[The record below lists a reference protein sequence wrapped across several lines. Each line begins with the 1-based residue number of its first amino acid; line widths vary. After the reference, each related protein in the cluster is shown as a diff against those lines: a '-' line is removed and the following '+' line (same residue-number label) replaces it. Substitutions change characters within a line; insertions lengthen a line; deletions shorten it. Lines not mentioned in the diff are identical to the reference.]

1 MSPVLSWG
9 MLCVGSADS
18 CVTVYELSNQEVC
31 GRITN
36 LDTIPSAI
44 ECFQLIEVIN
54 ADNAAGAPNTNGT
67 SGNPTNAANPINIP
81 ASNANVTSNPNNN
94 NPAAQQQ
101 VNFDV
106 KTFISIGDS
115 KGIVHFIKL
124 HPEFGNSSEVG
135 MKKKNQILF
144 AQSVKDNYS
153 KMQVHTDWITDMHYI
168 PEVNALITASVD
180 STMRFIDVARK
191 EVTKTFTGHSGSTK
205 IGIKAFRWSSV
216 GKYIVSGADRTLL
229 FWDPYT
235 LEIMNRNDSL
245 RSPLIGLEVCDP
257 LQKVFAA

>member
-1 MSPVLSWG
+1 M
-9 MLCVGSADS
+9 
-18 CVTVYELSNQEVC
+18 
-31 GRITN
+31 
-36 LDTIPSAI
+36 DTIPSAI

-67 SGNPTNAANPINIP
+67 SGNPTNAANPINNP
-81 ASNANVTSNPNNN
+81 ASNANVTGNPNNN

-144 AQSVKDNYS
+144 AQSVK
-153 KMQVHTDWITDMHYI
+153 
-168 PEVNALITASVD
+168 VNEYFLAL
-180 STMRFIDVARK
+180 
-191 EVTKTFTGHSGSTK
+191 TFSLILNFPPI
-205 IGIKAFRWSSV
+205 IG
-216 GKYIVSGADRTLL
+216 
-229 FWDPYT
+229 
-235 LEIMNRNDSL
+235 
-245 RSPLIGLEVCDP
+245 
-257 LQKVFAA
+257 